1 MAYGSCRI
9 RQRPRYIGNNGMNIV
24 DETTIPKSDN
34 LPLLAGEG
42 WGEGMKFNSPHP
54 TLPSKGEP
62 VYGTLR

>member
-1 MAYGSCRI
+1 
-9 RQRPRYIGNNGMNIV
+9 MNIV